1 MRIGLLLLLLGLS
14 ALPVC
19 AQPFTVNEYMG
30 LGTVGQYAY
39 LRGYIDGYGTAA
51 VPPSTAATVME
62 PAAAARAVEFQ
73 RCTRGVTGDQLH
85 AMVDQWSAAHPDDH
99 NASVGTAILDSLL
112 TACNSG
118 IPMAR

>member
-1 MRIGLLLLLLGLS
+1 MAGIEASSRFDSYSRSFLAYNRWRIFLAVFAYKRQAISRSIPYSPVSTMRIGLLLLLLGLC
-14 ALPVC
+14 ALPAR

-62 PAAAARAVEFQ
+62 PAAAARADEF
-73 RCTRGVTGDQLH
+73 
-85 AMVDQWSAAHPDDH
+85 
-99 NASVGTAILDSLL
+99 
-112 TACNSG
+112 
-118 IPMAR
+118 